1 MNEQDLI
8 DLGFTKEYGY
18 FPKLFY
24 YYALDFGRGF
34 SLITNFNDELIE
46 GKWFAEVYEYSIR
59 FTNKEDLNEFI
70 SIINRNR
77 NESNN

>member
-8 DLGFTKEYGY
+8 DLGFAKEFGDESY
-18 FPKLFY
+18 Y

-34 SLITNFNDELIE
+34 CLITNSNDELIDE
-46 GKWFAEVYEYSIR
+46 KWFAEVFEENSIR